1 MRYRQGEILEPTNAS
16 RCRHWRVRQLQAR
29 VAAIVPAIPADLLRL
44 SSTLVARDVAQVFGV
59 THRVAMSAVL
69 EARGRFQGGVT
80 L

>member
-1 MRYRQGEILEPTNAS
+1 MRYRQGEILEPTS
-16 RCRHWRVRQLQAR
+16 RHRHWRARKLQER

-69 EARGRFQGGVT
+69 EARGRSGQVCAF
-80 L
+80 